1 MRAPAVIVAIIVA
14 GPLGAQSASI
24 SPGMTRQQVIDVLGR
39 PASERHFGAHDYL
52 LFDAGC
58 ARKCGDDLVI
68 LDHDAVVD
76 AVIRSAGHTYTGSE
90 APTTLMVNGAQR
102 PATPPITPASA
113 ADSTHRSGMV
123 FEGPRPPAAPPA
135 YQYIVPKRDSGLAP
149 AASANPH

>member
-1 MRAPAVIVAIIVA
+1 MRPTILVIAILLGA
-14 GPLGAQSASI
+14 PLGAQNASI

-90 APTTLMVNGAQR
+90 AATTLTVNGAQR

-113 ADSTHRSGMV
+113 GDSTRRSGMV

-135 YQYIVPKRDSGLAP
+135 YKVIVPTKHDSTAAP
-149 AASANPH
+149 H

>member
-1 MRAPAVIVAIIVA
+1 MRMAFVVGILLA
-14 GPLGAQSASI
+14 GPLGAQTTAI
-24 SPGMTRQQVIDVLGR
+24 APGMTRQQVIDVLGR

-76 AVIRSAGHTYTGSE
+76 AVIRSAGHSYSSTE
-90 APTTLMVNGAQR
+90 APTTLTVNGARR
-102 PATPPITPASA
+102 PTTPPITAAAAGDSA
-113 ADSTHRSGMV
+113 HRSGMV

-135 YQYIVPKRDSGLAP
+135 YQHIVPKHDS
-149 AASANPH
+149 AASPH